1 VRHATIQQ
9 LSAFL
14 DGALTGVSRDLVTRH
29 LAGCTSCRERHAM
42 WRIHDEV
49 LQRVLAWEPDE
60 RILEECSNR
69 VELALTAER
78 KGVPGPA
85 FVSLLE
91 SAAGAAPSA
100 TPAPSPAAARAF
112 PLPARAFPLP
122 AREVRPTPPDMPS
135 PAHETPPAQSRPAES
150 QPAVPLLP
158 MAATPAPAFTL
169 EARVPAALPLEREP
183 EALAPAPATAP
194 PVPDPLPAPRAAASP
209 PAQRPV
215 HVTTLSVTR
224 PEPDAA
230 GTRLPAKL
238 VRERRESV
246 ERTRRYRWV
255 IALLAVLVAA
265 LVTSPFLPEV
275 IQIPLPERWLPRLP
289 RVEFVRHASAP
300 APAPPVAQAPAAQS
314 AAHAPT
320 EGQLVRRP
328 PTHVPVTASDPV
340 TIVPVGVR
348 TRDSVA
354 TAATSRPAADSASEA
369 RWPLLCGVV
378 LSEKGGPLEG
388 ARITFASPPLTA
400 VTDTE
405 GRFCI
410 ACPAGRHTLRVDAR
424 GHGGVA
430 RAVDIEGDIVEVR
443 ITLSPVP

>member
-1 VRHATIQQ
+1 
-9 LSAFL
+9 
-14 DGALTGVSRDLVTRH
+14 
-29 LAGCTSCRERHAM
+29 
-42 WRIHDEV
+42 
-49 LQRVLAWEPDE
+49 
-60 RILEECSNR
+60 
-69 VELALTAER
+69 
-78 KGVPGPA
+78 
-85 FVSLLE
+85 
-91 SAAGAAPSA
+91 
-100 TPAPSPAAARAF
+100 
-112 PLPARAFPLP
+112 
-122 AREVRPTPPDMPS
+122 
-135 PAHETPPAQSRPAES
+135 
-150 QPAVPLLP
+150 
-158 MAATPAPAFTL
+158 MAATSAPAFTL
-169 EARVPAALPLEREP
+169 EARVPAAPPLEPREP
-183 EALAPAPATAP
+183 EALAPAQATAT
-194 PVPDPLPAPRAAASP
+194 PVPEPLPAPRVAAP
-209 PAQRPV
+209 PVAQRPV
-215 HVTTLSVTR
+215 HVATLSVTR

-230 GTRLPAKL
+230 GTRLPASL

-289 RVEFVRHASAP
+289 RVEFVRHGSAP

-314 AAHAPT
+314 AAHAPA

-328 PTHVPVTASDPV
+328 QTHVPVIASDTSAAARHGRDPV

-348 TRDSVA
+348 PRDSVA
-354 TAATSRPAADSASEA
+354 TAGTSPTAATSPPAADSASEA

-388 ARITFASPPLTA
+388 ARITFATPPLTA
-400 VTDTE
+400 LTDTE

-424 GHGGVA
+424 GHGAVA